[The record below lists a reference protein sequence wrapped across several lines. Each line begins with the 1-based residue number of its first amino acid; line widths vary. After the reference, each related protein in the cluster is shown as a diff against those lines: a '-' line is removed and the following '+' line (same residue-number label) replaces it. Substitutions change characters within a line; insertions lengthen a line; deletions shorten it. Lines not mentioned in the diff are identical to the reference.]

1 MIRLNSFLN
10 HYPPL
15 EAKTCA
21 YLVACFEG
29 SRPNVA
35 DTHDLATTM
44 RRHLSAIDAYGET
57 PSVRLAKVIFIVNC
71 VGLKNESL
79 ETTTVGDHVISIIR
93 RPNNGYSYGAWARGV
108 HHLLDDD
115 DPPDFAFLIE
125 DDYLPSMKRF
135 LDPFVDRI
143 NGHGFVAQRLSSIP
157 GVAPLHASTS
167 NGLLDLRATQSTFEK
182 FGVSFIYY
190 PYELGADDYVMGCEN
205 QIMFFSLLQLA
216 GFGLSSIQ
224 DAWSVPH
231 LQDGTISET
240 GMKNAPAPLSP
251 IF

>member
-1 MIRLNSFLN
+1 MIQLKSFLN

-15 EAKTCA
+15 ETKSCA

-35 DTHDLATTM
+35 EEHDLATTI

-57 PSVRLAKVIFIVNC
+57 PSVRLTKVIFIVNC

-79 ETTTVGDHVISIIR
+79 ETTTVSDHVISIIR

-108 HHLLDDD
+108 RHLLDDD

-125 DDYLPSMKRF
+125 DDYLPSMKKF
-135 LDPFVDRI
+135 LDPFIDRI
-143 NGHGFVAQRLSSIP
+143 ANHGFVAQRFGSIP
-157 GVAPLHASTS
+157 DIAPLHASTS
-167 NGLLDLRATQSTFEK
+167 NGLLDLHAARSTLEK
-182 FGVSFIYY
+182 FGVTFIYY
-190 PYELGADDYVMGCEN
+190 PYELGAADYVMGCEN
-205 QIMFFSLLQLA
+205 QITFFSLLGLA

-224 DAWSVPH
+224 DSWSVPH
-231 LQDGTISET
+231 LQNGTIIET
-240 GMKNAPAPLSP
+240 GIKDAPAPLSP